1 MQFIDTHAHLYLEQ
15 FENDRDE
22 MIAAAINSGVVK
34 MFLPNID
41 SDTIGPMNDL
51 CAKFPNNCFPMI
63 GLHPSHV
70 KENFQDELK
79 RVKEEAA
86 TGNYIAIGEIGIDLY
101 WDKTYLPQQQEA
113 FAAQLQLA
121 KDLHL
126 PVAIH
131 ARDSFDEIFE
141 ILDQYNDSDLT
152 GVLHCFT
159 GSLEQA
165 ERVIDYGGFYL
176 GIGGVATFKNGGLDQ
191 VIPFVDLDY
200 LVLETD
206 APFLAPKP
214 HRGKRNESQY
224 IPIIADRIANLKGIK
239 IEEVAEVTTRNA
251 MKLFPNGQL
260 V

>member
-1 MQFIDTHAHLYLEQ
+1 MEFIDTHAHLYLEQ
-15 FENDRDE
+15 FDADRE
-22 MIAAAINSGVVK
+22 KMIGDAIQSGVGK

-41 SDTIGPMNDL
+41 SDTIGPMNHL
-51 CAKFPNNCFPMI
+51 CEKFPENCFPMI

-70 KENFQDELK
+70 KDNFQEELT
-79 RVKEEAA
+79 RVRTEAT
-86 TGNYIAIGEIGIDLY
+86 TGKYIAIGEIGIDLY
-101 WDKTYLPQQQEA
+101 WDKTYLAQQQEA

-141 ILDQYNDSDLT
+141 ILDQYNDSNLK

-159 GSLEQA
+159 GTLAQA
-165 ERVIDYGGFYL
+165 QRIIDYGDFYL

-191 VIPFVDLDY
+191 VIPFVELDF

-206 APFLAPKP
+206 APFLAPIP
-214 HRGKRNESQY
+214 YRGKRNESQY
-224 IPIIADRIANLKGIK
+224 IPIIADKIANLKGIK

-251 MKLFPNGQL
+251 LKLFQF
-260 V
+260 